1 MPLWLP
7 TSPFQCSWA
16 AHAACQLT
24 PERFIG
30 RRRLLC
36 PPVKPRPGVFTFL
49 QVPTP
54 LPRLPALL
62 AAKEGPTGTYLG
74 ADKQVWA
81 AGFGTQ
87 TPYFY
92 DPPII
97 LQQAAQ
103 KLQTLTACTKYYLQV
118 GRSQQAQ
125 QALRLREAGLGRLA
139 GPCLRRCGVLAVGE
153 REAPCPRGCSVLD
166 QGPLTPRHFPQ
177 IPYFVN
183 FTSPKDTLIC
193 SGECQAGCA
202 GV

>member
-1 MPLWLP
+1 MAANFTVPMFLGCARCLP
-7 TSPFQCSWA
+7 TQPRMV
-16 AHAACQLT
+16 HGPT
-24 PERFIG
+24 
-30 RRRLLC
+30 LC
-36 PPVKPRPGVFTFL
+36 PPVEPRPGVCTFL
-49 QVPTP
+49 QAPTP

-118 GRSQQAQ
+118 GRPQRPAGRGPGGGQGT
-125 QALRLREAGLGRLA
+125 REAGRPL
-139 GPCLRRCGVLAVGE
+139 PSPLRRAGG
-153 REAPCPRGCSVLD
+153 RGD
-166 QGPLTPRHFPQ
+166 GGAMP
-177 IPYFVN
+177 
-183 FTSPKDTLIC
+183 
-193 SGECQAGCA
+193 A
-202 GV
+202 GVCSA